1 MWRRAAQCC
10 GAVAQG
16 RSGAPL
22 YASTT
27 GDGDAGRLMRCDP
40 MASGRVGTSDL
51 REAYEI
57 EGGLDAHVYL
67 EMEG

>member
-1 MWRRAAQCC
+1 
-10 GAVAQG
+10 
-16 RSGAPL
+16 
-22 YASTT
+22 
-27 GDGDAGRLMRCDP
+27 MRCDP

-67 EMEG
+67 GDGRMNGATDGGCGEGG